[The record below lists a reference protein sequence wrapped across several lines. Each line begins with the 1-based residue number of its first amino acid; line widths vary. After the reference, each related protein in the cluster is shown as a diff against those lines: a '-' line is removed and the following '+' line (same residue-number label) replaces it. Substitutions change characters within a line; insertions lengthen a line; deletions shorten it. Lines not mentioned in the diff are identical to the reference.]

1 MVCRIK
7 KGNYFILGSINCVKR
22 QLRLLATL
30 TIFTLM
36 EINLKDMHLGGFWS
50 TLAFSNL
57 TLIIVKA
64 SKNRKLQCCLF
75 PLGMHKLFQ
84 PVTSFCFMDLTEQR

>member
-7 KGNYFILGSINCVKR
+7 KGNYFILGSGNCVKR

-36 EINLKDMHLGGFWS
+36 EINLIDMHLGGFWS

-64 SKNRKLQCCLF
+64 FKNRKLQCCLF
-75 PLGMHKLFQ
+75 QLGMHKLFQ
-84 PVTSFCFMDLTEQR
+84 PATSFCFSVLWI